1 MSRRAPS
8 PRTRGEGWGEGAV
21 PPGAMP
27 QTNLKRGRYAEPLR
41 IAERPPH
48 PRLLRS
54 LDLSPHAGRGECA
67 SAFSRC
73 VRIRAMRPR
82 VRKLLPRTSL
92 QRAREAERQKALPT
106 ISRVGRRA
114 LPRIVL
120 RRGARP
126 TGRARLS
133 ALRRGSR
140 QRPAGLL
147 AQLQAML
154 PGTRIWRA
162 LPAFAYPSPGKAP
175 PAPAVVPA

>member
-1 MSRRAPS
+1 MAPLPFSCLRR
-8 PRTRGEGWGEGAV
+8 
-21 PPGAMP
+21 
-27 QTNLKRGRYAEPLR
+27 
-41 IAERPPH
+41 RPFAFAH
-48 PRLLRS
+48 GKQF
-54 LDLSPHAGRGECA
+54 SPHDD
-67 SAFSRC
+67 AFSRC
-73 VRIRAMRPR
+73 VCIRAMRPR
-82 VRKLLPRTSL
+82 VRKLFPRTSL
-92 QRAREAERQKALPT
+92 QRARKAERQKALPT
-106 ISRVGRRA
+106 IGRVGRRA

-126 TGRARLS
+126 SGRARLS